1 MAYKCMNA
9 VSNQSPKA
17 SEISEIIDFWNSS
30 FHDNKYYQ
38 ENEKYGY
45 KGKEIKVIFE
55 EADKEVPNI
64 STSYKKD
71 PDAIYTSRLF
81 SDYLHNRDSQLVDLE
96 VSNSIL
102 QSEDDID
109 ENSIDN

>member
-9 VSNQSPKA
+9 ISNQRPKA

-71 PDAIYTSRLF
+71 PDAIYTRPEL
-81 SDYLHNRDSQLVDLE
+81 
-96 VSNSIL
+96 
-102 QSEDDID
+102 
-109 ENSIDN
+109 